1 MIRLLL
7 ATFIS
12 LAAATAMMAQS
23 DAKLIEPD
31 LEKRLVEVEKKLAR
45 SEADLKRV
53 RDDLSKQAK
62 QTDAKID
69 SITKSQQELKATTA
83 EAIESLDGKS
93 RSTEKTITEK
103 FETLKTG
110 VKDEITSST
119 MLPVYG
125 LVGVVLLTI
134 GGFVFFRHRAKK
146 DVDEVIAH
154 VDATRA
160 SLQAESV
167 QLDEKLLSFLEG
179 EVERPG
185 KDLAK
190 DDHSLP
196 LKVADEL
203 VRIQNY
209 VSAVDPSVKG
219 VKHINASIKR
229 IEDFLLSRGYE
240 IPQLLG
246 RDYVEGMKAIA
257 SFKPDDAMA
266 PGEQRITRIVKPQV
280 NFNGQMIQAAEIEVS
295 HG

>member
-1 MIRLLL
+1 
-7 ATFIS
+7 
-12 LAAATAMMAQS
+12 
-23 DAKLIEPD
+23 
-31 LEKRLVEVEKKLAR
+31 
-45 SEADLKRV
+45 
-53 RDDLSKQAK
+53 
-62 QTDAKID
+62 
-69 SITKSQQELKATTA
+69 LKATTD

-93 RSTEKTITEK
+93 LSTEKTITEK
-103 FETLKTG
+103 FESFKTG

-134 GGFVFFRHRAKK
+134 GGFVFFRHSAKK

-185 KDLAK
+185 RDLAK

-196 LKVADEL
+196 LKVADEV

-209 VSAVDPSVKG
+209 VSYIDPNLKG
-219 VKHINASIKR
+219 VKHLSASVKR
-229 IEDFLLSRGYE
+229 IEDYLLTKGYE
-240 IPQLLG
+240 IPPMLG
-246 RDYVEGMKAIA
+246 RDYNDGMKVIA
-257 SFKPDDAMA
+257 NFKSDENLQ
-266 PGEQRITRIVKPQV
+266 PGEQKITRIIKPQV

-295 HG
+295 LG